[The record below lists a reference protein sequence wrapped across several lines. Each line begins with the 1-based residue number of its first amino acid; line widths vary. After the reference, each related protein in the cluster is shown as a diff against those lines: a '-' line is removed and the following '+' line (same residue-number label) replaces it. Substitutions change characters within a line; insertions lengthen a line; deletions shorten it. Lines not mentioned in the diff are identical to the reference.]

1 MDSQQKYTEETT
13 SVEMTYNALQFIN
26 SLDDNYQDIMMEM
39 LSMLPF
45 PGENH
50 WDYFVFNILNEDFY
64 MISFFGETESS
75 LLVTKIEEVS
85 DINTYLDYINLKKT
99 IKWT

>member
-1 MDSQQKYTEETT
+1 MASEQKYTEETT
-13 SVEMTYNALQFIN
+13 SVEMTYNALQYVN
-26 SLDDNYQDIMMEM
+26 SLEDYDQDIMMEM

-50 WDYFVFNILNEDFY
+50 WDYFVFNVHNENFY

-75 LLVTKIEEVS
+75 LLVTKIADVD
-85 DINTYLDYINLKKT
+85 DIDVYLDHINLNKT
-99 IKWT
+99 IKWI